1 MTLFDS
7 TTSMLRVVVL
17 VVPETSMMSL
27 ASTLDPMRAANRI
40 ASQKVFDWKIS
51 TLDGR
56 DALLSCG
63 ITVQPDIAFNE
74 ACEGDLLII
83 VAGFNQYSLVTR
95 KDLKTINLV
104 RRKFTA
110 IAGIEAGSWIL
121 ARCGLL
127 DNKSATTHWEDLE
140 DFQNQF
146 PKVKLKPDRFVVD
159 GMVFTTGGASPTFD
173 FMLHLIRMRYGYPLA
188 IEVSSA
194 FIYDGVHQSSDTQ
207 SQVSLGWLETA
218 EPRVASAIRIM
229 EQHIE
234 EPMLVRDIADQVAI
248 SVRMLEYLFLQIMKV
263 SPAAYYRRL
272 RLQMARR
279 LVVDTH
285 LQLQVIAIRAG
296 FNSLSAFSRMF
307 RHYYQQSPAQCRR
320 MHRENRMNQ
329 SHPENIVRNLQ
340 DVHVT
345 SSGSAR

>member
-1 MTLFDS
+1 MFFDF
-7 TTSMLRVVVL
+7 TASMLRVVVL

-40 ASQKVFDWKIS
+40 ANQKVFDWKIS
-51 TLDGR
+51 TLDGQ
-56 DALLSCG
+56 ASQLSCG
-63 ITVQPDIAFNE
+63 ITIQPDIIFNE
-74 ACEGDLLII
+74 GCNGDLLII
-83 VAGFNQYSLVTR
+83 LAGFNQHSLVTR

-110 IAGIEAGSWIL
+110 IAGIEAGSWVL

-146 PKVKLKPDRFVVD
+146 PKVKLKPDRFVID
-159 GMVFTTGGASPTFD
+159 GLIFTTGGASPTFD

-207 SQVSLGWLETA
+207 PQVSLGRLEA
-218 EPRVASAIRIM
+218 SEPRVAAAIRIM

-234 EPMLVRDIADQVAI
+234 EPMLVRDIAAQVAI
-248 SVRMLEYLFLQIMKV
+248 SVRMLEYLFLEIMKV

-279 LVVDTH
+279 LVIDTR
-285 LQLQVIAIRAG
+285 LQLQVIAIRTG

-307 RHYYQQSPAQCRR
+307 RHHYQQSPAQCRR
-320 MHRENRMNQ
+320 MHRDNRLNL
-329 SHPENIVRNLQ
+329 SHPESLVRIIQNDQ
-340 DVHVT
+340 IT
-345 SSGSAR
+345 SSGSDQ